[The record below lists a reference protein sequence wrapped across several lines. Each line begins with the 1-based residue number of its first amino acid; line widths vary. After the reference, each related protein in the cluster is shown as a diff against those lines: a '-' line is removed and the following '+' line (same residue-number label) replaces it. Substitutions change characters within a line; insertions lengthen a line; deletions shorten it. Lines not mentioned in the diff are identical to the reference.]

1 MLPTNIDIA
10 LMHDSLS
17 GRGTT
22 FIELHAG
29 FGQANHAKL
38 RLERTARRRGEAWV
52 IFFRGNWCKRHHT
65 VDVQSTEADVTVADA
80 FFYGATDTALA
91 SKENRS
97 PPQYLP
103 AVRFLPGRAVTRTS
117 EVLRATVCRP
127 DRGARLARLHSGR

>member
-38 RLERTARRRGEAWV
+38 RLERTARRRGEARV
-52 IFFRGNWCKRHHT
+52 TFFRGNWCKRHHT
-65 VDVQSTEADVTVADA
+65 VDVQSSTEADVTVADA

-91 SKENRS
+91 SKEK
-97 PPQYLP
+97 
-103 AVRFLPGRAVTRTS
+103 
-117 EVLRATVCRP
+117 
-127 DRGARLARLHSGR
+127 